1 MSSPST
7 KHGSITARQWQ
18 DIRQGARLARTEGVQ
33 LILHGLRISPVK
45 KGQEKGESPCHPHF
59 TSEPAKTV
67 RDNSRDESS
76 SKKERDA
83 RRAKEFR
90 ARKGVAF
97 RWELLTT
104 KLKRIEKFHLR
115 SVVWVQ
121 WMKAKPMKECIQARF
136 TRGAVAATVS
146 GGDPDG
152 RKFYEFDD
160 PACALIPGLRQEPIH
175 MSEAKDLKPIQE
187 RLTDPPQAME
197 EEASTSPAAVANHTL
212 SPHAAVFTAAPADA
226 PRGGNRSAKKSSKKK
241 R

>member
-1 MSSPST
+1 M
-7 KHGSITARQWQ
+7 KA
-18 DIRQGARLARTEGVQ
+18 LAIPTS
-33 LILHGLRISPVK
+33 L
-45 KGQEKGESPCHPHF
+45 
-59 TSEPAKTV
+59 SEPAKTV
-67 RDNSRDESS
+67 RDNSHDVSS

-104 KLKRIEKFHLR
+104 KLKRIENFHLR

-136 TRGAVAATVS
+136 PRGAVAATVS

-152 RKFYEFDD
+152 RRFYEFDD
-160 PACALIPGLRQEPIH
+160 PACAMLPGLRQEPIH
-175 MSEAKDLKPIQE
+175 MSDATDLKPIQE
-187 RLTDPPQAME
+187 GLTDPLGHGGRGLP
-197 EEASTSPAAVANHTL
+197 L
-212 SPHAAVFTAAPADA
+212 SSCCCKPHPLPSRCCFY
-226 PRGGNRSAKKSSKKK
+226 SSS

>member
-1 MSSPST
+1 MSSPS

-45 KGQEKGESPCHPHF
+45 KGQEKGGSPCHPHFTF

-67 RDNSRDESS
+67 RDNSHDVSS

-90 ARKGVAF
+90 ARKSVAF

-104 KLKRIEKFHLR
+104 KLKRIETFHLR

-121 WMKAKPMKECIQARF
+121 WMKAKPMKECIKARF
-136 TRGAVAATVS
+136 PRGAVAATVS

-152 RKFYEFDD
+152 RRFYEFDD
-160 PACALIPGLRQEPIH
+160 PACAMIPGLRQEPIH
-175 MSEAKDLKPIQE
+175 VSDATDLRPIQE
-187 RLTDPPQAME
+187 GLTDPQAME
-197 EEASTSPAAVANHTL
+197 EEASPSPATVANHTL
-212 SPHAAVFTAAPADA
+212 SPRAAVFTAAPADA
-226 PRGGNRSAKKSSKKK
+226 PKGGNRSAKKSSKKK

>member
-160 PACALIPGLRQEPIH
+160 PACASLPGLRQEPIH
-175 MSEAKDLKPIQE
+175 IWEAKDLKPIQE
-187 RLTDPPQAME
+187 GLPDPPQAME

-226 PRGGNRSAKKSSKKK
+226 PRGGNRSAKRSSKKK